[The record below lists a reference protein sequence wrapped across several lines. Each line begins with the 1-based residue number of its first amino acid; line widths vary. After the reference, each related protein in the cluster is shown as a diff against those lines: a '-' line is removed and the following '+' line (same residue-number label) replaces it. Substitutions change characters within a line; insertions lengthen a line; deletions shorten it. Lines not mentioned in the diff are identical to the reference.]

1 MAAALTHYYEA
12 GIDELVASGV
22 VANRSEAVRM
32 GLRMLFEVHHA
43 KSSYAEAEY
52 GLTRKELKAVS
63 VKAHE
68 EITQAAAAGEVRP
81 FRREDFLAEVRGL
94 KDRPVPEASRP
105 AARRR

>member
-32 GLRMLFEVHHA
+32 GLRILFEVHRA
-43 KSSYAEAEY
+43 KGSYAEAEY
-52 GLTRKELKAVS
+52 GLTRGELKAVS
-63 VKAHE
+63 AKAHE
-68 EITQAAAAGEVRP
+68 ELTQAAAAGETKP
-81 FRREDFLAEVRGL
+81 FRRAGFLAEVRRL
-94 KDRPVPEASRP
+94 NDRPAQETSRS